1 MKIGLRT
8 KDGKQTNWISDTIL
22 NRKKLYT
29 NDKSWYKPASHDIY
43 KTFGAILWEDKIK
56 KEYKT
61 SGPIIWSETVKED
74 CRVIMRYG
82 ITSDFATSSVVFD
95 NDGTETVINST
106 EDFSKFCMSKP
117 YIVDGDITIAP
128 GYSGLKITI
137 DIEMPVSYD

>member
-8 KDGKQTNWISDTIL
+8 KDGKQTNWVSDTIL

-29 NDKSWYKPASHDIY
+29 TDKSWYKPASHDIY
-43 KTFGAILWEDKIK
+43 KTFGAILWEDKIEK
-56 KEYKT
+56 KYKT
-61 SGPIIWSETVKED
+61 SGPIIWSETVKKD